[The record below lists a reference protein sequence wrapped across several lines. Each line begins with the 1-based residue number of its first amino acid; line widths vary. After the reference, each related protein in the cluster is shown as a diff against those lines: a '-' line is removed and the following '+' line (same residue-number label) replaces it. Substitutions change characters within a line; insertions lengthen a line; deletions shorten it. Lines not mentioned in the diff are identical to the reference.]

1 MMTTIYVILVALFVI
16 ACAFIFPKIGYRMM
30 EKNAAA
36 ADPNKP
42 MPKSAKR
49 LPYIML
55 AVGGSILIFLRFIL
69 PIITK

>member
-1 MMTTIYVILVALFVI
+1 MMTAIYVILVVLFVI
-16 ACAFIFPKIGYRMM
+16 ACAFIFPKIGLRIM

-36 ADPNKP
+36 TDPSKE

-69 PIITK
+69 PVLMK

>member
-1 MMTTIYVILVALFVI
+1 MTVVYIVLVVLFVI
-16 ACAFIFPKIGYRMM
+16 ACAFILPKVGLRIM

-36 ADPNKP
+36 TDPSKE

-69 PIITK
+69 PLITK

>member
-1 MMTTIYVILVALFVI
+1 MTVIYVILVFLFVI
-16 ACAFIFPKIGYRMM
+16 ACAFILPKIGFRIM

-36 ADPNKP
+36 TDPSKE

-69 PIITK
+69 PLIAK